1 VLILRMLLGA
11 FRPPKP
17 ENRICC
23 GKAQYGCQPIERRKA
38 EDKLPAAQPTEI
50 EGLSLGPDCL
60 RAAGQGQSF
69 EAACSPII
77 NRPRRKFEYPHREH
91 SAAHRPEP
99 IDRRWRG

>member
-50 EGLSLGPDCL
+50 EASLWVPIASGLPAKGNPSKPPAVPSSTDHDGSLNTRTASTPLRTGP
-60 RAAGQGQSF
+60 
-69 EAACSPII
+69 SP
-77 NRPRRKFEYPHREH
+77 
-91 SAAHRPEP
+91 
-99 IDRRWRG
+99 